1 VDGAGVS
8 EHVAAS
14 EHPGVPRAASP
25 DARRARRWLRPSVT
39 WLLVFVP
46 VALALEHGGARPPLV
61 FFAAALAI
69 VPIAAWIVR
78 STEQLAHY
86 TGDAVGGLLNA
97 TFGNAPELIIALVAL
112 RAGLFPMVLASLI
125 GAILANLL
133 LALGL
138 AFFLGGLRHR
148 DQTYRADA
156 TRVYVSMMLL
166 AVVSMAVPS
175 AYRSLS
181 RGTVLSEQHLNLAVA
196 IVLLSLYVLYLFFML
211 KTHPHVFASE
221 GGEGHGAGGERWSV
235 ARAVG
240 TLLAASALAAWMSE
254 LLVGAAE
261 GTGESLGMSQAFVG
275 LVFLAIVGG
284 AAESGSAIAM
294 GRANRMD
301 LAVSIAIG
309 SCIQIALFVAPV
321 LVLLSYALSPEPL
334 LLLFPRVL
342 VFSLFIAVIL
352 GALVSGDGRS
362 NWFKGVQLVALYAL
376 FALMAYFI
384 PT

>member
-1 VDGAGVS
+1 MAQDPS
-8 EHVAAS
+8 PEPPRTAS
-14 EHPGVPRAASP
+14 
-25 DARRARRWLRPSVT
+25 WLKPSVT
-39 WLLVFVP
+39 WLLAFVP
-46 VALALEHGGARPPLV
+46 IALALEHGGASPPLV

-97 TFGNAPELIIALVAL
+97 TFGNAPELIIAVVAL
-112 RAGLFPMVLASLI
+112 RAGLFDMVLASLV

-133 LALGL
+133 LALGM

-166 AVVSMAVPS
+166 AVTSMAVPS
-175 AYRSLS
+175 AFRALS
-181 RGTVLSEQHLNLAVA
+181 GETAVAAQQHLNLAVA
-196 IVLLSLYVLYLFFML
+196 VVLLALYVLYLFFML
-211 KTHPHVFASE
+211 KTHPHLFASE
-221 GGEGHGAGGERWSV
+221 GGEGGHGGGERWSV
-235 ARAVG
+235 ARAIG

-254 LLVGAAE
+254 VLVGAAE
-261 GTGESLGMSQAFVG
+261 GTGQALGMSQAFVG

-284 AAESGSAIAM
+284 AAESGSAMAM

-309 SCIQIALFVAPV
+309 SCIQIALFVAPL
-321 LVLLSYALSPEPL
+321 LVLLSYAVAPAPL
-334 LLLFPRVL
+334 QLVFPRVL
-342 VFSLFIAVIL
+342 VGTTFIAVIV
-352 GALVSGDGRS
+352 GAVVAGDGRS
-362 NWFKGVQLVALYAL
+362 NWFKGVQLVAVYAL
-376 FALMAYFI
+376 FALLAYFI
-384 PT
+384 PA